1 MTDMALLSLTHPG
14 WVAIGLAMIAI
25 GVWLIRWANRN
36 NMAGQIASATAEA
49 AANALRKGAHHEMPS
64 AIKTKYDDVA
74 SAPGYTGKA
83 KKIAGYGVRN
93 AMSQLF
99 GVIGFIAT
107 IVGLML
113 VVLGLFYA

>member
-1 MTDMALLSLTHPG
+1 MALLSLPHPS
-14 WVAIGLAMIAI
+14 WVAIGLVLIGI

-36 NMAGQIASATAEA
+36 NMAGQIAGAAAEA
-49 AANALRKGAHHEMPS
+49 AAKALHRGAHSDMPS
-64 AIKTKYDDVA
+64 AIKTKYDDVT
-74 SAPGYTGKA
+74 SQPTYTGKA

-99 GVIGFIAT
+99 GVTGFIT
-107 IVGLML
+107 TVVGLMF